1 MNNKKVLCFLTL
13 GAVLMSSS
21 VFAQDKVA
29 LVIGNSKYKDLP
41 LKNPVN
47 DAKDM
52 KAMLEKAGFTVI
64 YADDAD
70 IDEMDEATDKFIDS
84 LDRDSLSL
92 FYYSGHGLQ
101 VNGVNYLL
109 PINANIKTDNADQL
123 ATSLKRGAYST
134 NDLLLRLEGV
144 KNPTNIVILDAC
156 RNNPLEKPSEAK
168 GLYVSKGLGIEEAS
182 DSFLVAYATAPGR
195 VATDDQKSKNSLYTK
210 YLKQYLFEPGLTIE
224 SALKKVS
231 KSVKKENPS
240 QVPWYNNS
248 IDEELCLAGCETS
261 PVVSAPKTTYA
272 PLLSFVSGAN
282 SVTQNKSYA
291 VKFTGTDS
299 DGDLSKILIDWGDGT
314 AITSK
319 TAKNGTAVSFSHTY
333 KFAGMFDLIATAI
346 DKQNAESETYSKE
359 VQVNEMVVS
368 APPVTPPILVNVP
381 NISNAN
387 ASPSSIIKGNSIT
400 FSANLSL
407 ALPSGYVV
415 KVNYGNGFMN
425 MNGSGTNFTLTAIP
439 ASSAAYRVGV
449 YDSAG
454 VLKSNELTGNFEVT
468 QPAPVNVAPTL
479 SFISGNDSATT
490 NTAYSVQ
497 LQAADSDNNLSSIA
511 INWGDGASDSKA
523 ATNSN
528 TLTFSHIYTSEK
540 TYNWSATAADSGSLK
555 SNAVSK
561 NVVVSKPVVVA
572 PPIETKPTTST
583 TKGDVETFVSGDKI
597 FSYTKIANDGSEL
610 PKTAKLGTAPKDW
623 ACTKDNK
630 TGLIWEVKTSDG
642 GLRDSPK
649 AAYTWDDSFIF
660 RTAVNTQGLCGA
672 KDWRIP
678 TVQELGGLLVCS
690 DGKYKTYDG
699 GQYIGYD
706 SPTDTKN
713 MIDCINFSDTIP
725 TMNTTY
731 FPDII
736 DENSFFWSSSVYDYG
751 VSAWVVGYGSSGYEG
766 SIVGSRANVRLVRN
780 LSSSSDAVH
789 RIASVADG
797 RTFTGTPSIKD
808 VFIIDYEAQREPLA
822 AFAKFDAVTITGFV
836 KGEDILQFNNTNASV
851 TVDTVTGAGFIP
863 MSVTKFTD
871 STTPALSFVTID
883 FNEDPGQPDARIT
896 LIGVAKIAA
905 TATNPTKVDAGN
917 IVFSNEVS
925 KPVVIAPSVVSSGT
939 SSSSSSYT
947 KIANNGSVLS
957 DDAKLGSNPTDWAC
971 TKDNKTGLIWEVKT
985 DDGGLRDKDWYY
997 SWYKPDGDN
1006 GGNAGYQNGNGHP
1019 EWCKGSDCDTYA
1031 FTNAVNA
1038 QGLCGASD
1046 WRLPTNEELRA
1057 LVVCSDGRYNTLGK
1071 DEAGYICTGSPTAP
1085 IININYFPNTQSS
1098 WFWSSSPNAYYGSNY
1113 AWFVV
1118 FSSGYSGSYF
1128 SKSIG
1133 YYVRLA
1139 RG

>member
-134 NDLLLRLEGV
+134 NDLLSRLEGV

-248 IDEELCLAGCETS
+248 IDEELCLGGCTS
-261 PVVSAPKTTYA
+261 PVVKPTPVVTNP
-272 PLLSFVSGAN
+272 PLLSFVNGN
-282 SVTQNKSYA
+282 SSVEKGKTYTVNFKA
-291 VKFTGTDS
+291 TDK
-299 DGDLSKILIDWGDGT
+299 DKDLSKIQIDWADGS
-314 AITSK
+314 AIST
-319 TAKNGTAVSFSHTY
+319 KNAVDGASLSFTHNYTFTGIYS
-333 KFAGMFDLIATAI
+333 LIATAI
-346 DKQNAESETYSKE
+346 DKAGNVSNDVSKSLTVKETS
-359 VQVNEMVVS
+359 VL
-368 APPVTPPILVNVP
+368 PIPSV
-381 NISNAN
+381 
-387 ASPSSIIKGNSIT
+387 SSIGLSNSSITQGDSIT

-425 MNGSGTNFTLTAIP
+425 MNGSGTSFTLTAIP
-439 ASSAAYRVGV
+439 ASSASYRVGV

-490 NTAYSVQ
+490 NAAYSVQ

-561 NVVVSKPVVVA
+561 NVVVSTPAPIVVT
-572 PPIETKPTTST
+572 PPSVTT
-583 TKGDVETFVSGDKI
+583 TKT
-597 FSYTKIANDGSEL
+597 
-610 PKTAKLGTAPKDW
+610 
-623 ACTKDNK
+623 
-630 TGLIWEVKTSDG
+630 TG
-642 GLRDSPK
+642 
-649 AAYTWDDSFIF
+649 
-660 RTAVNTQGLCGA
+660 
-672 KDWRIP
+672 
-678 TVQELGGLLVCS
+678 
-690 DGKYKTYDG
+690 
-699 GQYIGYD
+699 
-706 SPTDTKN
+706 
-713 MIDCINFSDTIP
+713 
-725 TMNTTY
+725 
-731 FPDII
+731 
-736 DENSFFWSSSVYDYG
+736 
-751 VSAWVVGYGSSGYEG
+751 
-766 SIVGSRANVRLVRN
+766 
-780 LSSSSDAVH
+780 
-789 RIASVADG
+789 
-797 RTFTGTPSIKD
+797 
-808 VFIIDYEAQREPLA
+808 
-822 AFAKFDAVTITGFV
+822 
-836 KGEDILQFNNTNASV
+836 
-851 TVDTVTGAGFIP
+851 
-863 MSVTKFTD
+863 
-871 STTPALSFVTID
+871 
-883 FNEDPGQPDARIT
+883 
-896 LIGVAKIAA
+896 
-905 TATNPTKVDAGN
+905 
-917 IVFSNEVS
+917 
-925 KPVVIAPSVVSSGT
+925 
-939 SSSSSSYT
+939 YT

-957 DDAKLGSNPTDWAC
+957 DDAKLGTAPTDWAC

-985 DDGGLRDKDWYY
+985 TDGGLRDWKNYY
-997 SWYKPDGDN
+997 SWYKPEGDN
-1006 GGNAGYQNGNGHP
+1006 GGLAGYQNGGS
-1019 EWCKGSDCDTYA
+1019 CRGSDCDTYA

-1038 QGLCGASD
+1038 QGLCGSNNWRMPTKDELKGLLTTTSTINQPFNEKLYIDATYFPNTYYWFWSSSPYASYSSSAWVVGFGYGGSNYGYKNGGNNVRLVRNLNSSSGGTVVTTPPTNTTTKGDVETFVSGDKTFSYTKIGNDGSELQKTAQLGTNSKDWACTKDNKTGLIWEVKTTDGGLRDWNNAYTNYTPDYPKCHDNNFGLVGFCENKGYIGKLGDSTNTDGFTKAVNAEGLCGSND
-1046 WRLPTNEELRA
+1046 WRLPTNEELKG
-1057 LVVCSDGRYNTLGK
+1057 LIYCSDGKYNTLEDYMVCKSNGTL
-1071 DEAGYICTGSPTAP
+1071 GYRDLNTTSPT
-1085 IININYFPNTQSS
+1085 INTTYFPNTLSQR
-1098 WFWSSSPNAYYGSNY
+1098 FWSPLPEAGTNGFAGIIDFGYGD
-1113 AWFVV
+1113 
-1118 FSSGYSGSYF
+1118 GGSIAKDNDNTF
-1128 SKSIG
+1128 
-1133 YYVRLA
+1133 VRLV
-1139 RG
+1139 R